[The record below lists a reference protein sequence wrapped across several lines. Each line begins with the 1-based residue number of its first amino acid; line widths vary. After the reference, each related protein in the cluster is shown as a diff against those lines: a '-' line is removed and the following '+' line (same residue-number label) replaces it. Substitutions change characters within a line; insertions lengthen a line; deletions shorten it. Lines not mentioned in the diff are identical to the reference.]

1 MVFNRPGFSKF
12 GITAMLNEDLNAI
25 VALVLVIGILY
36 AIANIVVDVVVAYL
50 YPRIRLMERGE

>member
-25 VALVLVIGILY
+25 
-36 AIANIVVDVVVAYL
+36 ANMVVDVVVAYL